1 MSGAARAE
9 ATLLE
14 AAPGAARQEIVALLG
29 NPNSGKTTL
38 FNALTDSRAHVANY
52 PGVTVEHRE
61 ALVALGG
68 GQTARLVDLPGTYSL
83 VPRAEDEAV
92 ALNGLLGRLP
102 GTPRPS
108 VIIAVVDA
116 TNLERNLYLVAVLR
130 ELGLPVIVALT
141 MMDTVEADGTTIDVA
156 RLAKELGTKV
166 VAVAA
171 ARGQGVKELREA
183 IAAQQSV
190 PPVPAHEPPVNAS
203 PEIIALGQRVADELG
218 LAGDAASI
226 GLWAVALNAGATN
239 AVQFSEP
246 VRGLL
251 SRIDGAGIIE
261 RAVASRYARIA
272 AWHIAVTQQRA
283 PDALTRSERL
293 TARIDSFALNRFL
306 GPLILVT
313 IFGALFQTLFAGI
326 KPVMDAIQDGMHGL
340 GIHVAQ
346 LLPARMPLLRSLV
359 IDGVIAGVGNV
370 VVFVPQIVVLFL
382 FLGLLEDSGYL
393 ARAAFL
399 LDRVLSRVG
408 LHGRAFVPMLSG
420 FACAVP
426 AILAARTI
434 ENRRDRLVTILV
446 TPLISCSARLP
457 VYGLMIATVFAT
469 RAPVL
474 GFIQVGTIVMISM
487 YALSITAALCM
498 AALFKRTLL
507 ATAPS
512 PFVLE
517 LPPYRRPRLRALTR
531 HVWSK
536 VSRFL
541 IDAGT
546 IILAITILL
555 WALFNFPR
563 SAKLEADYADAKLT
577 LAPAPDAG
585 ERDSQL
591 AALEAKFAKQRLEQ
605 SVAGRLGHAIE
616 PALRPFGWDWKV
628 GVGLIASF
636 AAREVLVSTLGLV
649 YGLGQGAE
657 DHPESLQD
665 AMRDDRDEAGR
676 PVHTPLSGLSL
687 MVFFVLAMQCAS
699 TLATVRRETG
709 SWRWPAFQFA
719 YMLALAL
726 GGSFIVYQGG
736 RWLGFT

>member
-1 MSGAARAE
+1 
-9 ATLLE
+9 
-14 AAPGAARQEIVALLG
+14 
-29 NPNSGKTTL
+29 
-38 FNALTDSRAHVANY
+38 
-52 PGVTVEHRE
+52 
-61 ALVALGG
+61 
-68 GQTARLVDLPGTYSL
+68 
-83 VPRAEDEAV
+83 
-92 ALNGLLGRLP
+92 
-102 GTPRPS
+102 
-108 VIIAVVDA
+108 
-116 TNLERNLYLVAVLR
+116 
-130 ELGLPVIVALT
+130 
-141 MMDTVEADGTTIDVA
+141 
-156 RLAKELGTKV
+156 
-166 VAVAA
+166 
-171 ARGQGVKELREA
+171 
-183 IAAQQSV
+183 
-190 PPVPAHEPPVNAS
+190 
-203 PEIIALGQRVADELG
+203 
-218 LAGDAASI
+218 
-226 GLWAVALNAGATN
+226 
-239 AVQFSEP
+239 
-246 VRGLL
+246 
-251 SRIDGAGIIE
+251 
-261 RAVASRYARIA
+261 
-272 AWHIAVTQQRA
+272 
-283 PDALTRSERL
+283 
-293 TARIDSFALNRFL
+293 
-306 GPLILVT
+306 
-313 IFGALFQTLFAGI
+313 
-326 KPVMDAIQDGMHGL
+326 
-340 GIHVAQ
+340 
-346 LLPARMPLLRSLV
+346 
-359 IDGVIAGVGNV
+359 VIAGVGNV

-517 LPPYRRPRLRALTR
+517 LPPYRRPHLRALTR

-536 VSRFL
+536 VSSFL
-541 IDAGT
+541 VSAGT
-546 IILAITILL
+546 VILAITILL

-563 SAKLEADYADAKLT
+563 SPQLESDYATAKIA
-577 LAPAPDAG
+577 LAAAPDAG

-605 SVAGRLGHAIE
+605 SVAGRVGHAIE
-616 PALRPFGWDWKV
+616 PVLRPFGWDWKV

-657 DHPESLQD
+657 EHPESLQD
-665 AMRDDRDEAGR
+665 AMRNDRDSAGR

-719 YMLALAL
+719 YMLVLALA
-726 GGSFIVYQGG
+726 GSFVVYQGG
-736 RWLGFT
+736 RWLGFN